1 MAKLKAMNLET
12 ANTKQDTDQERFPI
26 RVLAEKTSVGT
37 STLRAWERR
46 YGLLHPERTPKGHRL
61 YCNLDTKRVLKII
74 DLLNDGHTLPS
85 IAKMLSVENTSTAS
99 INLYDPL
106 YEPKKSELSPSI
118 ANTAMTSL
126 WDEYIKSTLEA
137 TADFNVERI
146 DALYNEASSLYP
158 VDMVTDRLIQ
168 PTIAILGNR
177 WKEHPQSGVGE
188 EHFYTSWLKN
198 RLGARFHHTY
208 SQARGA
214 RIICACIP
222 GSFHEIGLMLFAL
235 SALARGYR
243 VLYFGADL
251 PLDQLPHI
259 TQRSAAKAVVLG
271 AQTRMD
277 DNVNKE
283 LTALVKELNTPLF
296 IGGSNEL
303 IDTDAFQASGG
314 ILLGANVSVALKV
327 FESHVA
333 AYSATQ
339 VTSTYNSSKTAR
351 E

>member
-1 MAKLKAMNLET
+1 MAKLKRMNSDT
-12 ANTKQDTDQERFPI
+12 TNTQQDTRQDRFPI
-26 RVLAEKTSVGT
+26 RMLAEKTSVGT

-61 YCNLDTKRVLKII
+61 YSHLDVKRVLKIL
-74 DLLNDGHTLPS
+74 DLLNDGHSLPNIS
-85 IAKMLSVENTSTAS
+85 EMLSVENTSTAS
-99 INLYDPL
+99 INLYESDN
-106 YEPKKSELSPSI
+106 STTSTSI
-118 ANTAMTSL
+118 ANTAMANI

-137 TADFNVERI
+137 TSDFNIERI
-146 DALYNEASSLYP
+146 DAIYNEASSLYP

-168 PTIAILGNR
+168 PAITTLGNR
-177 WKEHPQSGVGE
+177 WKEHPESGVAE

-198 RLGARFHHTY
+198 RLGARFHHAY

-214 RIICACIP
+214 RIICACVP

-251 PLDQLPHI
+251 PLDQLPYI

-277 DNVNKE
+277 DNANKG
-283 LTALVKELNTPLF
+283 LNSLVKELNIPVF
-296 IGGSNEL
+296 IGGSDKL
-303 IDTDAFQASGG
+303 IETDTFQGNGG

-333 AYSATQ
+333 AYSASQ
-339 VTSTYNSSKTAR
+339 STSTQNSANSAR
-351 E
+351 EQS